1 MKLDLHGYTVHD
13 AWARFKEHTDI
24 CRINSIRKFVVVT
37 GYGKIYEELPK
48 WAESISHISQVKT
61 MLPNKGCYQIILK
74 KVKKDYKVEIISKNS
89 IKSRLNLA
97 PLLKKYSKKG

>member
-24 CRINSIRKFVVVT
+24 CRINGIRKFVVVT

-48 WAESISHISQVKT
+48 WADTISCISQVKT
-61 MLPNKGCYQIILK
+61 MLPNRGSYQIILK
-74 KVKKDYKVEIISKNS
+74 KIKKDYKVEIIPKNS
-89 IKSRLNLA
+89 VKSRLNLE
-97 PLLKKYSKKG
+97 PLLKKFGKKG